1 MKGWKENDKRIGLI
15 ARVIRNGSNG
25 EMKLEIIVQI
35 HNATIEVSPPPPP
48 PVNEITRYDIFQQ
61 VDVEK

>member
-35 HNATIEVSPPPPP
+35 HNATIVVSPPPPP

>member
-35 HNATIEVSPPPPP
+35 HNTTIEVSPPPPS
-48 PVNEITRYDIFQQ
+48 R
-61 VDVEK
+61 

>member
-35 HNATIEVSPPPPP
+35 HNATIEVSPPPS
-48 PVNEITRYDIFQQ
+48 VNEITRYDIFQQ

>member
-48 PVNEITRYDIFQQ
+48 SR
-61 VDVEK
+61 

>member
-35 HNATIEVSPPPPP
+35 HNTTIEVSPPPLPLMKLHATISF
-48 PVNEITRYDIFQQ
+48 NR
-61 VDVEK
+61 

>member
-15 ARVIRNGSNG
+15 ARVIRNSSNG

-35 HNATIEVSPPPPP
+35 HNATIEVSPPPPLP
-48 PVNEITRYDIFQQ
+48 LMKLHATISFNR
-61 VDVEK
+61 

>member
-48 PVNEITRYDIFQQ
+48 LPLMKLHATISFNR
-61 VDVEK
+61 

>member
-35 HNATIEVSPPPPP
+35 HNATIEVSPPPPLSLMKLHATISF
-48 PVNEITRYDIFQQ
+48 NR
-61 VDVEK
+61 